1 MQANKSLITSI
12 KKGIFLTVGV
22 ISLIVGIIGIF
33 LPLLPTTCFL
43 LLTAIC
49 FERGSD
55 KFHDWL
61 MSHPYFGPPIIDW
74 QKNKVIRLKYK
85 ALATTTMAIGAYFVY
100 AKPIVPVFVVVG
112 YSAFMF
118 ALLAFIWTRKS
129 LPTIVARTT
138 Q

>member
-1 MQANKSLITSI
+1 MLANESLITHI
-12 KKGIFLTVGV
+12 KKGIFLTIGV

-55 KFHDWL
+55 KFHNWL
-61 MSHPYFGPPIIDW
+61 LSHSYFGPPIIDW

-85 ALATTTMAIGAYFVY
+85 ALATTTVAIGAYFVY
-100 AKPIVPVFVVVG
+100 AKPTVPIFVIVG
-112 YSAFMF
+112 YTAFIL
-118 ALLAFIWTRKS
+118 ALLTFIWTRKS
-129 LPTIVARTT
+129 RPAVVTT
-138 Q
+138 TAQ